1 MNNKDLYTILG
12 ISREAGAEEIKT
24 AYRRLALKYH
34 PDTNGEDKA
43 GDRFKEINEA
53 YSVLGNEAKRRD
65 YDVRGVNL
73 FHKAYDRK
81 GAYGF
86 QGCRSQMGFHHPFNC
101 MRGRGLA
108 GCFRSRQS
116 GTGKAFRHPFSKYH
130 DDRGDVYDIHLTKN
144 EALAGAEKVIKIAK
158 ESKIGLLTV
167 KTQSNLKEGDFLI
180 MKNGHPLQP
189 GRDVYL
195 RVRIVD

>member
-1 MNNKDLYTILG
+1 MHNKDLYTILG
-12 ISREAGAEEIKT
+12 ISRKAGAEEIKT

-53 YSVLGNEAKRRD
+53 YSILGNEAKRKD
-65 YDVRGVNL
+65 YDLSGFNF

-81 GAYGF
+81 AAYGF
-86 QGCRSQMGFHHPFNC
+86 QGCRSKKTFHHPFKC

-108 GCFRSRQS
+108 GCFRGRES
-116 GTGKAFRHPFSKYH
+116 GTGMAFRHPFSKYH
-130 DDRGDVYDIHLTKN
+130 YDRGDVYDIHLTKD
-144 EALAGAEKVIKIAK
+144 EALTGAEKVV
-158 ESKIGLLTV
+158 KIGKGSMNGLLRV
-167 KTQSNLKEGDFLI
+167 KTQSNIKDGDFLI

-189 GRDVYL
+189 GGDVYL
-195 RVRIVD
+195 RVCIVD